1 MTYQKAVQDLKKIE
15 ENPIK
20 TMYYNEV
27 LLSWDKVLK
36 SLNAEYNMENF
47 EAMAKALS
55 SHLQYLKNPKFLF
68 KNKDFENGF
77 QESDPVF
84 SISYLHDIISYL
96 LKPSGLLNEPSLELS
111 LQPFNYNMH
120 LKLSSFSN
128 IVAHNQI
135 EFESSDPV
143 FSLCIKM
150 FMQYKAVSKQGFKN
164 DSFKYPLLV
173 FMVFKR
179 YGKKEYNQVDV
190 IKQQLHKCNPNAYL
204 VIIAE
209 SIDKNAAN
217 YILNKNT
224 NVFILRSGHSYDNRH
239 LQRVLYNFRARI
251 YNYLNERQV
260 DFSEFIKNGFYQ
272 ENYTSSNKN
281 YKRKKFINNNRR
293 NDG

>member
-1 MTYQKAVQDLKKIE
+1 
-15 ENPIK
+15 NPIK

-27 LLSWDKVLK
+27 LLSWSKVLK
-36 SLNAEYNMENF
+36 SLNADYNMENF

-84 SISYLHDIISYL
+84 NISYLHDIISYL
-96 LKPSGLLNEPSLELS
+96 LKPSGLLNEPSLELN
-111 LQPFNYNMH
+111 LQSFNYNMH
-120 LKLSSFSN
+120 LKLCSFSN

-164 DSFKYPLLV
+164 DSFKYPLLI
-173 FMVFKR
+173 FMVFKS

-190 IKQQLHKCNPNAYL
+190 IKQQLFKCNPNAYL
-204 VIIAE
+204 GVIAE

-224 NVFILRSGHSYDNRH
+224 NVFILRSGHNYDSRH
-239 LQRVLYNFRARI
+239 LQRVLFNFRTKI
-251 YNYLNERQV
+251 YNYLNERQI
-260 DFSEFIKNGFYQ
+260 DFSEFVKNGFYQ

-281 YKRKKFINNNRR
+281 YKKKKFINNNRR

>member
-150 FMQYKAVSKQGFKN
+150 
-164 DSFKYPLLV
+164 
-173 FMVFKR
+173 
-179 YGKKEYNQVDV
+179 
-190 IKQQLHKCNPNAYL
+190 
-204 VIIAE
+204 
-209 SIDKNAAN
+209 
-217 YILNKNT
+217 
-224 NVFILRSGHSYDNRH
+224 
-239 LQRVLYNFRARI
+239 
-251 YNYLNERQV
+251 
-260 DFSEFIKNGFYQ
+260 
-272 ENYTSSNKN
+272 
-281 YKRKKFINNNRR
+281 
-293 NDG
+293 

>member
-190 IKQQLHKCNPNAYL
+190 TKQQLHKCNPNAYL

-281 YKRKKFINNNRR
+281 YKRKKIY
-293 NDG
+293 